1 MACHGSDNTV
11 ELFLVCSDE
20 EVKKRL
26 QKKAKKKRKNK
37 QGIAETTEEIA
48 TDEPAT
54 LQVWPVAI
62 VIDFFTFR
70 SLDSR
75 DPPFSVVWEAVEQA
89 RSGVVKG
96 RCLQPL
102 KKPATYCSRPI
113 KYDFFTVSGSTL
125 LRENV
130 FI

>member
-37 QGIAETTEEIA
+37 QGVAETTEEIA

-70 SLDSR
+70 SLNPR
-75 DPPFSVVWEAVEQA
+75 DASLFCGLGS
-89 RSGVVKG
+89 SGAGEVRGCK
-96 RCLQPL
+96 R
-102 KKPATYCSRPI
+102 ATPSASQKALFGTDKI
-113 KYDFFTVSGSTL
+113 
-125 LRENV
+125 
-130 FI
+130 

>member
-1 MACHGSDNTV
+1 MKKKHSSLILDCEKPTIKNGLETRPALIEDRLMACHGSDNTV

-37 QGIAETTEEIA
+37 QGVAETTEEIA

-62 VIDFFTFR
+62 LF
-70 SLDSR
+70 
-75 DPPFSVVWEAVEQA
+75 
-89 RSGVVKG
+89 
-96 RCLQPL
+96 
-102 KKPATYCSRPI
+102 
-113 KYDFFTVSGSTL
+113 
-125 LRENV
+125 
-130 FI
+130 